1 MAIFAPK
8 LEGQIQAEAPV
19 QAPQTTSPFA
29 TALRGVK
36 DITATLGRAAPRPVS
51 EASRE
56 SSLIQGFGTE
66 LSNLLDLQEGG
77 EVDNI
82 TLARRAKQVAMRA
95 VNANVQLPDNLK
107 GAYEAITGTPFAA
120 AAFDVG
126 DEEQYYE
133 NQRLQSEQGLALR
146 SVAKSELVS
155 ENITATPDA
164 INKLVLQKLNEKAV
178 LDQQIA
184 VQDAKLQAGMPI
196 EPTPILESIQNDY
209 QILSQAAV
217 QAEADGIVT
226 RGELRNI
233 QLSTRNLIASKY
245 GKFESNKAVK
255 AVVDQMNGLVQ
266 DIAVGVST
274 DPLSVQLDAVQVA
287 LQKSG
292 FDSLTI
298 STVRAMV
305 KQNPETFKSQILTKF
320 EEKGKT
326 FADALVEAA
335 TSAISVDKYVDIFGN
350 NRRPELSSG
359 TGENPSLLPLPDI
372 KNQPENY
379 TKIVESISAIN
390 STTKPENIINNAE
403 TRNSWLNTLNITASA
418 VASQSDEFILGEKL
432 LSRFADNGIMT
443 NLDAVYRTD
452 PLNAAQTNDVLQ
464 QALSAERVR
473 QKNELD
479 QRLSTGD
486 GQYFKVDQTGKVVF
500 DMEFIEGK
508 FSGVPQGDRR
518 LRDFRETVQSI
529 EEAGGLEAFMKL
541 PEQSR
546 NQILQGSN
554 LENIITTRFGSTL
567 KLVSNLRMIDGKLQ
581 NLNSLATKYQSAT
594 DLFSGAAE
602 AVKGVLETLEA
613 EDIAQEARSALDP
626 TIEDVVPVI
635 EDTAPISAGLID
647 RKEAGLGGYSSLF
660 NNAERKDTAFKGY
673 DVSTKTLAEL
683 YEFSNPSGP
692 YGQYVKRVNPEG
704 VTATPMG
711 RYQFV
716 GTTLKEVA
724 ERMGL
729 DESTVFNQRTQDIMF
744 LNHVNHVVKNK
755 SKPRQIA
762 KLKSTWDG
770 FKKLSDAE
778 LLQMIKEIEGS
789 VVQQA
794 LDIPSRLAP
803 QTSLRPMAR
812 PTEDESISQEVSVPK
827 VFTEAPSNINNPTVR
842 KELEN
847 LGYKPEFTV
856 SFNSMES
863 FEKAKEANQIPPG
876 TQLVVG
882 SYDNLPIRFIEMA
895 NNNNA
900 IIKKTITGE

>member
-379 TKIVESISAIN
+379 TKIVESVSAIN

-594 DLFSGAAE
+594 DLFSGGRIAE
-602 AVKGVLETLEA
+602 AVEGVLETLEA
-613 EDIAQEARSALDP
+613 ENIAQEAVSALDES
-626 TIEDVVPVI
+626 IEPANLRVPMSINEDTQFLQDVGDLSRDLEGVGPADIIQLMKFETGGSLSPSTKSGTSTATGLIQFLEKTAKGLGTTTAELAAMSRTEQMKFVDKYLKPYKKRIKNFGDLYMAIHYPRGIGKDDDYVLYREGEKAYEDNPALVRQAKANGNMTTVTRRDAVMAAKNWEYGSDVVEGEEITMAV
-635 EDTAPISAGLID
+635 L
-647 RKEAGLGGYSSLF
+647 
-660 NNAERKDTAFKGY
+660 
-673 DVSTKTLAEL
+673 
-683 YEFSNPSGP
+683 
-692 YGQYVKRVNPEG
+692 PE
-704 VTATPMG
+704 VT
-711 RYQFV
+711 
-716 GTTLKEVA
+716 
-724 ERMGL
+724 
-729 DESTVFNQRTQDIMF
+729 S
-744 LNHVNHVVKNK
+744 
-755 SKPRQIA
+755 
-762 KLKSTWDG
+762 
-770 FKKLSDAE
+770 
-778 LLQMIKEIEGS
+778 
-789 VVQQA
+789 
-794 LDIPSRLAP
+794 LAP
-803 QTSLRPMAR
+803 QTSLRPTAR
-812 PTEDESISQEVSVPK
+812 PT
-827 VFTEAPSNINNPTVR
+827 
-842 KELEN
+842 
-847 LGYKPEFTV
+847 
-856 SFNSMES
+856 
-863 FEKAKEANQIPPG
+863 
-876 TQLVVG
+876 
-882 SYDNLPIRFIEMA
+882 
-895 NNNNA
+895 
-900 IIKKTITGE
+900 GE

>member
-36 DITATLGRAAPRPVS
+36 DITAALGRAAPRPVS

-335 TSAISVDKYVDIFGN
+335 TSAISVDRYVDIFGN

-379 TKIVESISAIN
+379 TKIVESVSAIN

-518 LRDFRETVQSI
+518 LSAFRETVQSI
-529 EEAGGLEAFMKL
+529 EAAGGLEAFMKL

-594 DLFSGAAE
+594 DLFSGGRIAE
-602 AVKGVLETLEA
+602 AVEGVLETLEA
-613 EDIAQEARSALDP
+613 EDIAQEAVSALDESIEP
-626 TIEDVVPVI
+626 TNLRVPMSINEDTQFLQDVGNLSRDLEGVGPADIIQLMKFETGGSLSPSTKSGTSTATGLIQFLEKTAKGLGTTTAELAAMSRTEQMKFVDKYLKPYKKRIKNFGDLYMAIHYPRGIGKDDDYVLYREGEKAYEDNPALVRQAKANGNMTTVTRRDAVMAAKNWEYGSDVVEGEEITMAV
-635 EDTAPISAGLID
+635 L
-647 RKEAGLGGYSSLF
+647 
-660 NNAERKDTAFKGY
+660 
-673 DVSTKTLAEL
+673 
-683 YEFSNPSGP
+683 
-692 YGQYVKRVNPEG
+692 PE
-704 VTATPMG
+704 VT
-711 RYQFV
+711 
-716 GTTLKEVA
+716 
-724 ERMGL
+724 
-729 DESTVFNQRTQDIMF
+729 S
-744 LNHVNHVVKNK
+744 
-755 SKPRQIA
+755 
-762 KLKSTWDG
+762 
-770 FKKLSDAE
+770 
-778 LLQMIKEIEGS
+778 
-789 VVQQA
+789 
-794 LDIPSRLAP
+794 LAP
-803 QTSLRPMAR
+803 QTSLRPTAR
-812 PTEDESISQEVSVPK
+812 PT
-827 VFTEAPSNINNPTVR
+827 
-842 KELEN
+842 
-847 LGYKPEFTV
+847 
-856 SFNSMES
+856 
-863 FEKAKEANQIPPG
+863 
-876 TQLVVG
+876 
-882 SYDNLPIRFIEMA
+882 
-895 NNNNA
+895 
-900 IIKKTITGE
+900 GE

>member
-350 NRRPELSSG
+350 NKRPELSSG

-403 TRNSWLNTLNITASA
+403 TRNSWLNTLNARTHNGAYITR
-418 VASQSDEFILGEKL
+418 E
-432 LSRFADNGIMT
+432 RFF
-443 NLDAVYRTD
+443 Y
-452 PLNAAQTNDVLQ
+452 
-464 QALSAERVR
+464 
-473 QKNELD
+473 
-479 QRLSTGD
+479 
-486 GQYFKVDQTGKVVF
+486 
-500 DMEFIEGK
+500 
-508 FSGVPQGDRR
+508 
-518 LRDFRETVQSI
+518 
-529 EEAGGLEAFMKL
+529 
-541 PEQSR
+541 
-546 NQILQGSN
+546 
-554 LENIITTRFGSTL
+554 
-567 KLVSNLRMIDGKLQ
+567 
-581 NLNSLATKYQSAT
+581 
-594 DLFSGAAE
+594 
-602 AVKGVLETLEA
+602 
-613 EDIAQEARSALDP
+613 
-626 TIEDVVPVI
+626 
-635 EDTAPISAGLID
+635 
-647 RKEAGLGGYSSLF
+647 
-660 NNAERKDTAFKGY
+660 
-673 DVSTKTLAEL
+673 
-683 YEFSNPSGP
+683 
-692 YGQYVKRVNPEG
+692 
-704 VTATPMG
+704 
-711 RYQFV
+711 
-716 GTTLKEVA
+716 
-724 ERMGL
+724 
-729 DESTVFNQRTQDIMF
+729 
-744 LNHVNHVVKNK
+744 
-755 SKPRQIA
+755 
-762 KLKSTWDG
+762 
-770 FKKLSDAE
+770 
-778 LLQMIKEIEGS
+778 
-789 VVQQA
+789 
-794 LDIPSRLAP
+794 
-803 QTSLRPMAR
+803 
-812 PTEDESISQEVSVPK
+812 
-827 VFTEAPSNINNPTVR
+827 
-842 KELEN
+842 
-847 LGYKPEFTV
+847 
-856 SFNSMES
+856 
-863 FEKAKEANQIPPG
+863 
-876 TQLVVG
+876 
-882 SYDNLPIRFIEMA
+882 PIRF
-895 NNNNA
+895 N
-900 IIKKTITGE
+900 K

>member
-29 TALRGVK
+29 TALRGVQ

-133 NQRLQSEQGLALR
+133 SQRLQSEQGLALR

-379 TKIVESISAIN
+379 TKIVESVSAIN

-581 NLNSLATKYQSAT
+581 NLNSLTTKYQSAT
-594 DLFSGAAE
+594 DLFSGGRIAE
-602 AVKGVLETLEA
+602 AVEGVLETLEA
-613 EDIAQEARSALDP
+613 EDIAQEAVSALDES
-626 TIEDVVPVI
+626 IEPANLRVPMSINEDTQFLQDVGNLSRDLEGVGPADIIQLMKFETGGSLSPSTKSGTSTATGLIQFLEKTAKGLGTTTAELAAMSRTEQMKFVDKYLKPYKKRIKNFGDLYMAIHYPRGIGKDDDYVLYREGEKAYEDNPALVRQAKANGNMTTVTRRDAVMAAKNWEYGSDVVEGEEITMAV
-635 EDTAPISAGLID
+635 L
-647 RKEAGLGGYSSLF
+647 
-660 NNAERKDTAFKGY
+660 
-673 DVSTKTLAEL
+673 
-683 YEFSNPSGP
+683 
-692 YGQYVKRVNPEG
+692 PE
-704 VTATPMG
+704 VT
-711 RYQFV
+711 
-716 GTTLKEVA
+716 
-724 ERMGL
+724 
-729 DESTVFNQRTQDIMF
+729 S
-744 LNHVNHVVKNK
+744 
-755 SKPRQIA
+755 
-762 KLKSTWDG
+762 
-770 FKKLSDAE
+770 
-778 LLQMIKEIEGS
+778 
-789 VVQQA
+789 
-794 LDIPSRLAP
+794 LAP
-803 QTSLRPMAR
+803 QTSLRPTAR
-812 PTEDESISQEVSVPK
+812 PT
-827 VFTEAPSNINNPTVR
+827 
-842 KELEN
+842 
-847 LGYKPEFTV
+847 
-856 SFNSMES
+856 
-863 FEKAKEANQIPPG
+863 
-876 TQLVVG
+876 
-882 SYDNLPIRFIEMA
+882 
-895 NNNNA
+895 
-900 IIKKTITGE
+900 GE

>member
-66 LSNLLDLQEGG
+66 LSNLLDLKEGG

-594 DLFSGAAE
+594 DLFSGGRIAE
-602 AVKGVLETLEA
+602 AVEGVLETLEA
-613 EDIAQEARSALDP
+613 ENIAQEAVSALDES
-626 TIEDVVPVI
+626 IEPANLRVPMSINEDTQFLQDVGNLSRDLEGVGPADIIQLMKFETGGSLSPSTKSGTSTATGLIQFLEKTAKGLGTTTAELAAMSRTEQMKFVDKYLKPYKKRIKNFGDLYMAIHYPRGIGKDDDYVLYREGEKAYEDNPALVRQAKANGNMTTVTRRDAVMAAKNWEYGSDVVEGEEITMAV
-635 EDTAPISAGLID
+635 L
-647 RKEAGLGGYSSLF
+647 
-660 NNAERKDTAFKGY
+660 
-673 DVSTKTLAEL
+673 
-683 YEFSNPSGP
+683 
-692 YGQYVKRVNPEG
+692 PE
-704 VTATPMG
+704 VT
-711 RYQFV
+711 
-716 GTTLKEVA
+716 
-724 ERMGL
+724 
-729 DESTVFNQRTQDIMF
+729 S
-744 LNHVNHVVKNK
+744 
-755 SKPRQIA
+755 
-762 KLKSTWDG
+762 
-770 FKKLSDAE
+770 
-778 LLQMIKEIEGS
+778 
-789 VVQQA
+789 
-794 LDIPSRLAP
+794 LAP

-812 PTEDESISQEVSVPK
+812 PT
-827 VFTEAPSNINNPTVR
+827 
-842 KELEN
+842 
-847 LGYKPEFTV
+847 
-856 SFNSMES
+856 
-863 FEKAKEANQIPPG
+863 
-876 TQLVVG
+876 
-882 SYDNLPIRFIEMA
+882 
-895 NNNNA
+895 
-900 IIKKTITGE
+900 GE

>member
-66 LSNLLDLQEGG
+66 LSNLLDLKEGG

-594 DLFSGAAE
+594 DLFSGGRIAE
-602 AVKGVLETLEA
+602 AVEGVLETLEA
-613 EDIAQEARSALDP
+613 ENIAQEAVSALDES
-626 TIEDVVPVI
+626 IEPANLRVPMSINEDTQFLQDVGNLSRDLEGVGPADIIQLMKFETGGSLSPSTKSGTSTATGLIQFLEKTAKGLGTTTAELAAMSRTEQMKFVDKYLKPYKKRIKNFGDLYMAIHYPRGIGKDDDYVLYREGEKAYEDNPALVRQAKANGNMTTVTRRDAVMAAKNWEYGSDVVEGEEITMAV
-635 EDTAPISAGLID
+635 L
-647 RKEAGLGGYSSLF
+647 
-660 NNAERKDTAFKGY
+660 
-673 DVSTKTLAEL
+673 
-683 YEFSNPSGP
+683 
-692 YGQYVKRVNPEG
+692 PE
-704 VTATPMG
+704 VT
-711 RYQFV
+711 
-716 GTTLKEVA
+716 
-724 ERMGL
+724 
-729 DESTVFNQRTQDIMF
+729 S
-744 LNHVNHVVKNK
+744 
-755 SKPRQIA
+755 
-762 KLKSTWDG
+762 
-770 FKKLSDAE
+770 
-778 LLQMIKEIEGS
+778 
-789 VVQQA
+789 
-794 LDIPSRLAP
+794 LAP
-803 QTSLRPMAR
+803 QTSLRPTAR
-812 PTEDESISQEVSVPK
+812 PT
-827 VFTEAPSNINNPTVR
+827 
-842 KELEN
+842 
-847 LGYKPEFTV
+847 
-856 SFNSMES
+856 
-863 FEKAKEANQIPPG
+863 
-876 TQLVVG
+876 
-882 SYDNLPIRFIEMA
+882 
-895 NNNNA
+895 
-900 IIKKTITGE
+900 GE

>member
-379 TKIVESISAIN
+379 TKIVESVSAIN

-594 DLFSGAAE
+594 DLFSGGRIAE
-602 AVKGVLETLEA
+602 AVEGVLETLEA
-613 EDIAQEARSALDP
+613 EDIAQEARSALDES
-626 TIEDVVPVI
+626 IEPANLRVPMSINEDTQFLQDVGNLSRDLEGVGPADIIQLMKFETGGSLSPSTKSGTSTATGLIQFLEKTAKGLGTTTAELAAMSRTEQMKFVDKYLKPYKKRIKNFGDLYMAIHYPRGIGKDDDYVLYREGEKAYEDNPALVRQAKANGNMTTVTRRDAVMAAKNWEYGSDVVEGEEITMAV
-635 EDTAPISAGLID
+635 L
-647 RKEAGLGGYSSLF
+647 
-660 NNAERKDTAFKGY
+660 
-673 DVSTKTLAEL
+673 
-683 YEFSNPSGP
+683 
-692 YGQYVKRVNPEG
+692 PE
-704 VTATPMG
+704 VT
-711 RYQFV
+711 
-716 GTTLKEVA
+716 
-724 ERMGL
+724 
-729 DESTVFNQRTQDIMF
+729 S
-744 LNHVNHVVKNK
+744 
-755 SKPRQIA
+755 
-762 KLKSTWDG
+762 
-770 FKKLSDAE
+770 
-778 LLQMIKEIEGS
+778 
-789 VVQQA
+789 
-794 LDIPSRLAP
+794 LAP
-803 QTSLRPMAR
+803 QTSLRPTAR
-812 PTEDESISQEVSVPK
+812 PT
-827 VFTEAPSNINNPTVR
+827 
-842 KELEN
+842 
-847 LGYKPEFTV
+847 
-856 SFNSMES
+856 
-863 FEKAKEANQIPPG
+863 
-876 TQLVVG
+876 
-882 SYDNLPIRFIEMA
+882 
-895 NNNNA
+895 
-900 IIKKTITGE
+900 GE

>member
-500 DMEFIEGK
+500 DREFIEGK

-518 LRDFRETVQSI
+518 LRDFRETVESI
-529 EEAGGLEAFMKL
+529 ESAGGLEAFMKL

-581 NLNSLATKYQSAT
+581 NLNSLTTKYQSAT
-594 DLFSGAAE
+594 DLFSGGRIAE
-602 AVKGVLETLEA
+602 AVEGVLETLEA
-613 EDIAQEARSALDP
+613 EDIAQEAVSALDES
-626 TIEDVVPVI
+626 IEPANLRVPMSINEDTQFLQDVGNLSRDLEGVGPADIIQLMKFETGGSLSPSTKSGTSTATGLIQFLEKTAKGLGTTTAELAAMSRTEQMKFVDKYLKPYKKRIKNFGDLYMAIHYPRGIGKDDDYVLYREGEKAYEDNPALVRQAKANGNMTTVTRRDAVMAAKNWEYGSDVVEGEEITMAV
-635 EDTAPISAGLID
+635 L
-647 RKEAGLGGYSSLF
+647 
-660 NNAERKDTAFKGY
+660 
-673 DVSTKTLAEL
+673 
-683 YEFSNPSGP
+683 
-692 YGQYVKRVNPEG
+692 PE
-704 VTATPMG
+704 VT
-711 RYQFV
+711 
-716 GTTLKEVA
+716 
-724 ERMGL
+724 
-729 DESTVFNQRTQDIMF
+729 S
-744 LNHVNHVVKNK
+744 
-755 SKPRQIA
+755 
-762 KLKSTWDG
+762 
-770 FKKLSDAE
+770 
-778 LLQMIKEIEGS
+778 
-789 VVQQA
+789 
-794 LDIPSRLAP
+794 LAP
-803 QTSLRPMAR
+803 QTSLRPTAR
-812 PTEDESISQEVSVPK
+812 PT
-827 VFTEAPSNINNPTVR
+827 
-842 KELEN
+842 
-847 LGYKPEFTV
+847 
-856 SFNSMES
+856 
-863 FEKAKEANQIPPG
+863 
-876 TQLVVG
+876 
-882 SYDNLPIRFIEMA
+882 
-895 NNNNA
+895 
-900 IIKKTITGE
+900 GE

>member
-133 NQRLQSEQGLALR
+133 SQRLQSEQGLALR

-379 TKIVESISAIN
+379 TKIVESVSAIN

-432 LSRFADNGIMT
+432 LSRFAYNGIMA

-518 LRDFRETVQSI
+518 LSAFRETVQSI
-529 EEAGGLEAFMKL
+529 ESAGGLESFMKL

-581 NLNSLATKYQSAT
+581 NLNSLTTKYQSAT
-594 DLFSGAAE
+594 DLFSGGRIAE
-602 AVKGVLETLEA
+602 AVEGVLETLEA
-613 EDIAQEARSALDP
+613 EDIAQEAVSALDES
-626 TIEDVVPVI
+626 IEPANLRVPMSINEDTQFLQDVGNLSRDLEGVGPADIIQLMKFETGGSLSPSTKSGTSTATGLIQFLEKTAKGLGTTTAELAAMSRTEQMKFVDKYLKPYKKRIKNFGDLYMAIHYPRGIGKDDDYVLYREGEKAYEDNPALVRQAKANGNMTTVTRRDAVMAAKNWEYGSDVVEGEEITMAV
-635 EDTAPISAGLID
+635 L
-647 RKEAGLGGYSSLF
+647 
-660 NNAERKDTAFKGY
+660 
-673 DVSTKTLAEL
+673 
-683 YEFSNPSGP
+683 
-692 YGQYVKRVNPEG
+692 PE
-704 VTATPMG
+704 VT
-711 RYQFV
+711 
-716 GTTLKEVA
+716 
-724 ERMGL
+724 
-729 DESTVFNQRTQDIMF
+729 S
-744 LNHVNHVVKNK
+744 
-755 SKPRQIA
+755 
-762 KLKSTWDG
+762 
-770 FKKLSDAE
+770 
-778 LLQMIKEIEGS
+778 
-789 VVQQA
+789 
-794 LDIPSRLAP
+794 LAP
-803 QTSLRPMAR
+803 QTSLRPTAR
-812 PTEDESISQEVSVPK
+812 PT
-827 VFTEAPSNINNPTVR
+827 
-842 KELEN
+842 
-847 LGYKPEFTV
+847 
-856 SFNSMES
+856 
-863 FEKAKEANQIPPG
+863 
-876 TQLVVG
+876 
-882 SYDNLPIRFIEMA
+882 
-895 NNNNA
+895 
-900 IIKKTITGE
+900 GE

>member
-8 LEGQIQAEAPV
+8 LEGQIQAEASV

-133 NQRLQSEQGLALR
+133 SQRLQSEQGLALR

-379 TKIVESISAIN
+379 TKIVESVSAIN

-529 EEAGGLEAFMKL
+529 ESAGGLEAFMKL

-581 NLNSLATKYQSAT
+581 NLNSLTTKYQSAT
-594 DLFSGAAE
+594 DLFSGGRIAE
-602 AVKGVLETLEA
+602 AVEGVLETLEA
-613 EDIAQEARSALDP
+613 EDVAQEAVSALDES
-626 TIEDVVPVI
+626 IEPANLRVPMSINEDTQFLQDVGNLSRDLEGVGPADIIQLMKFETGGSLSPSTKSGTSTATGLIQFLEKTAKGLGTTTAELAAMSRTEQMKFVDKYLKPYKKRIKNFGDLYMAIHYPRGIGKDDDYVLYREGEKAYEDNPALVRQAKANGNMTTVTRRDAVMAAKNWEYGSDVVEGEEITMAV
-635 EDTAPISAGLID
+635 L
-647 RKEAGLGGYSSLF
+647 
-660 NNAERKDTAFKGY
+660 
-673 DVSTKTLAEL
+673 
-683 YEFSNPSGP
+683 
-692 YGQYVKRVNPEG
+692 PE
-704 VTATPMG
+704 VT
-711 RYQFV
+711 
-716 GTTLKEVA
+716 
-724 ERMGL
+724 
-729 DESTVFNQRTQDIMF
+729 S
-744 LNHVNHVVKNK
+744 
-755 SKPRQIA
+755 
-762 KLKSTWDG
+762 
-770 FKKLSDAE
+770 
-778 LLQMIKEIEGS
+778 
-789 VVQQA
+789 
-794 LDIPSRLAP
+794 LAP
-803 QTSLRPMAR
+803 QTSLRPTAR
-812 PTEDESISQEVSVPK
+812 PT
-827 VFTEAPSNINNPTVR
+827 
-842 KELEN
+842 
-847 LGYKPEFTV
+847 
-856 SFNSMES
+856 
-863 FEKAKEANQIPPG
+863 
-876 TQLVVG
+876 
-882 SYDNLPIRFIEMA
+882 
-895 NNNNA
+895 
-900 IIKKTITGE
+900 GE